1 MAAQTAEMPKVV
13 RIIPAKPEY
22 SGNSNADFRPK
33 RVAAYCRVST
43 DKEQQEHSFETQKEM
58 YTDMIMMKPNWQM
71 AGIYADEGITGTI
84 AKKRPD
90 FMRMIE
96 DCRKGK
102 IDMVI
107 TKSVSRFSRN
117 NLDCLLYVREL
128 KERGIPILFEKEG
141 INTLQVSSELL
152 ITLFSGLSQAES
164 ESISMNVKI
173 GKRQSLKNGNVPF
186 CYKSFLGYRKG
197 ADGKPEIVQEE
208 AEIIRRIYSEYL
220 AGASLLEIAKSLI
233 ADGVLTAKGKTKWT
247 AKGILSI
254 LTNEKYKGDALL
266 QKTYIADCISKRS
279 KVNNG
284 ELPMYYVEN
293 NHPAIIERAVFDRV
307 QEEVSRRNSK
317 RRVKEVGTK
326 TELGKYSSKYAMTD
340 LLFCGN
346 CGTPY
351 RRTTWSKN
359 GKKKVV
365 WRCIS
370 RLDYGTKYCKSSP
383 SIEESLLQNTIAAAI
398 TKKAQTEGADI
409 QRICEHIEIY
419 EARQNNSATQAKQEQ
434 LREIKQKIEEL
445 TDMDGEAAQN
455 GDFDEMFA
463 SLYAEMYAIKDELD
477 GAERTETMHGMA
489 ADRMKEAAAIMQ
501 GLKNRPVEYNYQI
514 VRQLIDSIK
523 VVSAEQILIRF
534 KDGAELTE
542 KLYNGKE

>member
-1 MAAQTAEMPKVV
+1 MMQTQPAPKLV
-13 RIIPAKPEY
+13 RIIPPKPEF
-22 SGNSNADFRPK
+22 SGENRIDIRPK

-102 IDMVI
+102 IDLII

-128 KERGIPILFEKEG
+128 KEMGIPIIFEKEG

-186 CYKSFLGYRKG
+186 SYKSFLGYRKG
-197 ADGKPEIVQEE
+197 ADGKPEIDEE
-208 AEIIRRIYSEYL
+208 QAVIIRRIFAEYL
-220 AGASLLEIAKSLI
+220 VGKSLLDIAKSLT
-233 ADGVLTAKGKTKWT
+233 ADGIPTARGKSNWSS
-247 AKGILSI
+247 ARVRSI

-266 QKTYIADCISKRS
+266 QKTYIVDCISKKS
-279 KVNNG
+279 KKNNG

-307 QEEVSRRNSK
+307 QEEISRRNSK
-317 RRVKEVGTK
+317 KKVKQIGTK
-326 TELGKYSSKYAMTD
+326 TELGKYSSKYA
-340 LLFCGN
+340 LSEILYCGN

-351 RRTTWSKN
+351 RRCTWSKN
-359 GKKKVV
+359 GKKKIV

-370 RLDYGTKYCKSSP
+370 RLDYGTKYCKDSP
-383 SIEESLLQNTIAAAI
+383 SIEESLLHNAITEAI
-398 TKKAQTEGADI
+398 TKKAQMENADVD
-409 QRICEHIEIY
+409 RIRRHIEIY
-419 EARQNNSATQAKQEQ
+419 QNSQDTSSTLTKQERLKMIQ
-434 LREIKQKIEEL
+434 EHINQL
-445 TDMDGEAAQN
+445 TDMDSEAAQN
-455 GDFDEMFA
+455 GDFDTQFE
-463 SLYAEMYAIKDELD
+463 SLYAEMYAIKDELEEI
-477 GAERTETMHGMA
+477 GKSKSKIETT
-489 ADRMKEAAAIMQ
+489 ADSIEEMTAIMQ
-501 GLKNRPVEYNYQI
+501 GLKNHPVKYNDLV
-514 VRQLIDSIK
+514 VRQLIECIK
-523 VVSAEQILIRF
+523 VISKDTLHIYF
-534 KDGAELTE
+534 KDGIKIEAQM
-542 KLYNGKE
+542 

>member
-1 MAAQTAEMPKVV
+1 MAVHKMQEPKRVV
-13 RIIPAKPEY
+13 IIPPKPEY
-22 SGNSNADFRPK
+22 SGDNRIDIRPK

-58 YTDMIMMKPNWQM
+58 YTEMIMMKPNWQI

-102 IDMVI
+102 IDIII

-128 KERGIPILFEKEG
+128 KELGIPIIFEKEG

-186 CYKSFLGYRKG
+186 CYKSFLGYKKG
-197 ADGKPEIVQEE
+197 ADGKPEIVPEE
-208 AEIIRRIYSEYL
+208 AKIITRIYTEYL
-220 AGASLLEIAKSLI
+220 AGKSLNDIAKSLI
-233 ADGVLTAKGKTKWT
+233 TDGIYTPTGKTQWT
-247 AKGILSI
+247 SNVVLSI
-254 LTNEKYKGDALL
+254 LSNEKYKGDALL
-266 QKTYIADCISKRS
+266 QKTYIVDCISK
-279 KVNNG
+279 KMKKNNG

-293 NHPAIIERAVFDRV
+293 NHPAIIDRSMFDRV
-307 QEEVSRRNSK
+307 QEEISRRNSK
-317 RRVKEVGTK
+317 RKVKEKGTK
-326 TELGKYSSKYAMTD
+326 TELGKYSSKYALSE

-351 RRTTWSKN
+351 RRVTWTN
-359 GKKKVV
+359 RGKKKVV

-370 RLDYGTKYCKSSP
+370 RLDYGTKYCKESP
-383 SIEESLLQNTIAAAI
+383 SLEETALQNAI
-398 TKKAQTEGADI
+398 TEAITNKAKSEGADVYRI
-409 QRICEHIEIY
+409 QSHLKMY
-419 EARQNNSATQAKQEQ
+419 QANQNTTSLIAKKNR
-434 LREIKQKIEEL
+434 LAEIK
-445 TDMDGEAAQN
+445 A
-455 GDFDEMFA
+455 
-463 SLYAEMYAIKDELD
+463 
-477 GAERTETMHGMA
+477 
-489 ADRMKEAAAIMQ
+489 
-501 GLKNRPVEYNYQI
+501 LKNLPTWIMKPHKTES
-514 VRQLIDSIK
+514 LIANSSSYIPRCTTSK
-523 VVSAEQILIRF
+523 MNLMKS
-534 KDGAELTE
+534 KNN
-542 KLYNGKE
+542 KLK

>member
-1 MAAQTAEMPKVV
+1 MIQTQPAPKLV
-13 RIIPAKPEY
+13 RIIPPKPEF
-22 SGNSNADFRPK
+22 SGENRIDIRPK

-58 YTDMIMMKPNWQM
+58 YTEMIMMKPNWQM

-102 IDMVI
+102 IDLII

-128 KERGIPILFEKEG
+128 KEMGIPIIFEKEG

-186 CYKSFLGYRKG
+186 SYKSFLGYSKG
-197 ADGKPEIVQEE
+197 ADGKPEIDEE
-208 AEIIRRIYSEYL
+208 QAVIIRRIFAEYL
-220 AGASLLEIAKSLI
+220 AGKSLLDIAK
-233 ADGVLTAKGKTKWT
+233 GLTADEIPTARGKTNWSS
-247 AKGILSI
+247 ARVQSI

-266 QKTYIADCISKRS
+266 QKTYIVDCISKKS
-279 KVNNG
+279 KKNNG

-307 QEEVSRRNSK
+307 QEEISRRNSK
-317 RRVKEVGTK
+317 KKVKQVGTK
-326 TELGKYSSKYAMTD
+326 TELGKYSGKYA
-340 LLFCGN
+340 LSEILYCGN

-351 RRTTWSKN
+351 RRCTWSKN
-359 GKKKVV
+359 GKKKIV

-370 RLDYGTKYCKSSP
+370 RLDYGKKYCKDSP
-383 SIEESLLQNTIAAAI
+383 PIEESILHNAIAEAI
-398 TKKAQTEGADI
+398 TQKAHMENTDVD
-409 QRICEHIEIY
+409 RICRHIEIY
-419 EARQNNSATQAKQEQ
+419 QNSQDTSSILAKQERLKTIQ
-434 LREIKQKIEEL
+434 ERINKL
-445 TDMDGEAAQN
+445 TDMDSEAAQN
-455 GDFDEMFA
+455 GDFDAQFE
-463 SLYAEMYAIKDELD
+463 SLYAEMYAIKDEL
-477 GAERTETMHGMA
+477 EKIEKSKSKIETA
-489 ADRMKEAAAIMQ
+489 ADCTGEMTEVMK
-501 GLKNRPVEYNYQI
+501 GLKNHPVEYNDLV
-514 VRQLIDSIK
+514 VRQLIECIK
-523 VVSAEQILIRF
+523 VISKDILHIYF
-534 KDGAELTE
+534 KDGIKIEAHI
-542 KLYNGKE
+542 

>member
-1 MAAQTAEMPKVV
+1 MTIQAPTMPKLV
-13 RIIPAKPEY
+13 RVIPPKPEF
-22 SGNSNADFRPK
+22 SGENRMDIRPK

-102 IDMVI
+102 IDLII

-128 KERGIPILFEKEG
+128 KERGIPIIFEKEG
-141 INTLQVSSELL
+141 INTMQVSSELL

-186 CYKSFLGYRKG
+186 SYKSFLGYRKG
-197 ADGKPEIVQEE
+197 ADGKPEIDPEQAVTV
-208 AEIIRRIYSEYL
+208 RRIFAEYL
-220 AGASLLEIAKSLI
+220 AGRSLLEIAKGLT
-233 ADGVLTAKGKTKWT
+233 ADGIPTARGSYEWSSPRV
-247 AKGILSI
+247 LSI

-266 QKTYIADCISKRS
+266 QKTYIADCISKKS
-279 KVNNG
+279 KKNNG

-317 RRVKEVGTK
+317 RKVKQTGTK
-326 TELGKYSSKYAMTD
+326 TELGKYSGKYA
-340 LLFCGN
+340 LSEILYCGN
-346 CGTPY
+346 CGTSY
-351 RRTTWSKN
+351 RRCTWSKN
-359 GKKKVV
+359 GKKKIV

-370 RLDYGTKYCKSSP
+370 RLDYGTKYCKDSP
-383 SIEESLLQNTIAAAI
+383 SIEESVLQNAIAEAI
-398 TKKAQTEGADI
+398 TKKAQMESSDI
-409 QRICEHIEIY
+409 ERIRRHIELYQSSQDMSDIL
-419 EARQNNSATQAKQEQ
+419 AKQERLKAIQAHIDQ
-434 LREIKQKIEEL
+434 LININS
-445 TDMDGEAAQN
+445 EAAQN
-455 GDFDEMFA
+455 GDFDEQFD
-463 SLYAEMYAIKDELD
+463 SLHKEMYAIMDEL
-477 GAERTETMHGMA
+477 AEADKTKSKIDTAADSIGEMA
-489 ADRMKEAAAIMQ
+489 AVMN
-501 GLKNRPVEYNYQI
+501 GLKNHPVEYNDLA
-514 VRQLIDSIK
+514 VRQLIECIK
-523 VVSAEQILIRF
+523 VMSADTLHIYF
-534 KDGAELTE
+534 KDGTKIEA
-542 KLYNGKE
+542 KL

>member
-1 MAAQTAEMPKVV
+1 MQTQAAPKSV
-13 RIIPAKPEY
+13 RIIPPKPEF
-22 SGNSNADFRPK
+22 SGENRIDIRPK

-102 IDMVI
+102 IDLII

-128 KERGIPILFEKEG
+128 KEMGIPIIFEKEG

-186 CYKSFLGYRKG
+186 SYKSFLGYRKG
-197 ADGKPEIVQEE
+197 ADGKPEIDEE
-208 AEIIRRIYSEYL
+208 QAVIIRRIFAEYL
-220 AGASLLEIAKSLI
+220 AGKSLLDIAK
-233 ADGVLTAKGKTKWT
+233 GLTADEIPTARGKTNWSS
-247 AKGILSI
+247 ARVQSI

-266 QKTYIADCISKRS
+266 QKTYIVDCISKKS
-279 KVNNG
+279 KKNNG

-307 QEEVSRRNSK
+307 QEEISRRNSK
-317 RRVKEVGTK
+317 KKVKQVGTK
-326 TELGKYSSKYAMTD
+326 TELGKYSGKYA
-340 LLFCGN
+340 LSEILYCGN

-351 RRTTWSKN
+351 RRCTWSKN
-359 GKKKVV
+359 GKKKIV

-370 RLDYGTKYCKSSP
+370 RLDYGKKYCKDSP
-383 SIEESLLQNTIAAAI
+383 SIEESILHNAIAEAI
-398 TKKAQTEGADI
+398 TQKAHMENTDVD
-409 QRICEHIEIY
+409 RICRHIEIY
-419 EARQNNSATQAKQEQ
+419 QNSQDTSSILAKQERLKTIQ
-434 LREIKQKIEEL
+434 ERINKL
-445 TDMDGEAAQN
+445 TDMDSEAAQN
-455 GDFDEMFA
+455 GDFDAQFE
-463 SLYAEMYAIKDELD
+463 SLYAEMYAIKDELEKIEKSKSKIETATD
-477 GAERTETMHGMA
+477 CTEEMTEV
-489 ADRMKEAAAIMQ
+489 MKC
-501 GLKNRPVEYNYQI
+501 LKNHPVEYNDLV
-514 VRQLIDSIK
+514 VRQLIECIK
-523 VVSAEQILIRF
+523 VMSKDTLHIYF
-534 KDGAELTE
+534 KDGVKIEA
-542 KLYNGKE
+542 KI

>member
-1 MAAQTAEMPKVV
+1 MVVQSIQAPKKVTV
-13 RIIPAKPEY
+13 IPPKPEF
-22 SGNSNADFRPK
+22 SGDNRIDIRPK

-102 IDMVI
+102 IDIII

-128 KERGIPILFEKEG
+128 KELGIPVIFEKEG

-186 CYKSFLGYRKG
+186 CYKSFLGYQKG
-197 ADGKPEIVQEE
+197 ADGNPEIVPDE
-208 AEIIRRIYSEYL
+208 AKIIRRIYEEYL
-220 AGASLLEIAKSLI
+220 AGKSLNDIAKSLMS
-233 ADGVLTAKGKTKWT
+233 D
-247 AKGILSI
+247 GILSPRGKTVWTSKVIMSI
-254 LTNEKYKGDALL
+254 LSNEKYKGDALL
-266 QKTYIADCISKRS
+266 QKTYIADCISKKS
-279 KVNNG
+279 KKNNG
-284 ELPMYYVEN
+284 ELPMYYIEN
-293 NHPAIIERAVFDRV
+293 NHPAIIERKMFDKV
-307 QEEVSRRNSK
+307 QEEISRRNSK
-317 RRVKEVGTK
+317 RKVRQKGTK
-326 TELGKYSSKYAMTD
+326 TELGKYSSKFALSE

-351 RRTTWSKN
+351 RRVTWTIR

-370 RLDYGTKYCKSSP
+370 RLDFGTKYCQNSP
-383 SIEESLLQNTIAAAI
+383 SIEESALQNAIAEAI
-398 TKKAQTEGADI
+398 TKKAKTEGANVDRISHHFKMYQDKQDAGSIIAKKNRLNELI
-409 QRICEHIEIY
+409 QSIE
-419 EARQNNSATQAKQEQ
+419 A
-434 LREIKQKIEEL
+434 L
-445 TDMDGEAAQN
+445 TNMDNEAAQS
-455 GDFDEMFA
+455 GDFDSQFEQ
-463 SLYAEMYAIKDELD
+463 LYNEMYTLKDELD
-477 GAERTETMHGMA
+477 EIEKQQAKLNKSPDTLDEIEVII
-489 ADRMKEAAAIMQ
+489 K
-501 GLKNRPVEYNYQI
+501 GLKNHPVEYNDQA
-514 VRQLIDSIK
+514 VRQLISCIK
-523 VVSAEQILIRF
+523 VISADQIEIQF
-534 KDGAELTE
+534 KDGMLMKAAI
-542 KLYNGKE
+542 

>member
-1 MAAQTAEMPKVV
+1 MAEQTIQAPKKVT
-13 RIIPAKPEY
+13 IIPPKPEY
-22 SGNSNADFRPK
+22 SGDNRIDIRPK

-58 YTDMIMMKPNWQM
+58 YTEMIMMKPNWQM

-90 FMRMIE
+90 FMRMIG

-102 IDMVI
+102 IDIII

-128 KERGIPILFEKEG
+128 KELGIPIIFEKEG

-186 CYKSFLGYRKG
+186 CYKSFLGYKKG
-197 ADGKPEIVQEE
+197 ADGNPEIVPDE
-208 AEIIRRIYSEYL
+208 AKVIKRIYTEYL
-220 AGASLLEIAKSLI
+220 AGNSLINIAKSLTI
-233 ADGVLTAKGKTKWT
+233 DGIHTPRGKTQWT
-247 AKGILSI
+247 SKVVLSI

-266 QKTYIADCISKRS
+266 QKTYITDCISK
-279 KVNNG
+279 KTKKNNG

-293 NHPAIIERAVFDRV
+293 NHPAIIERSMFDRV
-307 QEEVSRRNSK
+307 QEEISRRNSK
-317 RRVKEVGTK
+317 RKVKQKGTK
-326 TELGKYSSKYAMTD
+326 TELGKYSSKYALSE

-351 RRTTWSKN
+351 RRVTWN
-359 GKKKVV
+359 IRGMKKVV

-370 RLDYGTKYCKSSP
+370 RLDYGTKYCKDSP
-383 SIEESLLQNTIAAAI
+383 SLEESALHNAIAETI
-398 TKKAQTEGADI
+398 TDKAKSEGADVSRI
-409 QRICEHIEIY
+409 QSHIKMYQAQQDTSSILAKKNRLKEI
-419 EARQNNSATQAKQEQ
+419 N
-434 LREIKQKIEEL
+434 QKIEEL
-445 TDMDGEAAQN
+445 TSMDNEAAQN
-455 GDFDEMFA
+455 GDFDEQFDNLF
-463 SLYAEMYAIKDELD
+463 SEMYALKDELVEIEKQQARLAKSSD
-477 GAERTETMHGMA
+477 TLNEVAVIIE
-489 ADRMKEAAAIMQ
+489 
-501 GLKNRPVEYNYQI
+501 GLKNHPVEYNDQA
-514 VRQLIDSIK
+514 VRQLISCIK
-523 VVSAEQILIRF
+523 VISADQIEIQF
-534 KDGAELTE
+534 KDGTMIKAEL
-542 KLYNGKE
+542 

>member
-1 MAAQTAEMPKVV
+1 MTQTPPAPKLV
-13 RIIPAKPEY
+13 RIIPPKPEF
-22 SGNSNADFRPK
+22 SGENRIDIRPK

-58 YTDMIMMKPNWQM
+58 YTDMITMKPNWQM

-102 IDMVI
+102 IDLII

-128 KERGIPILFEKEG
+128 KEMGIPIIFEKEG

-164 ESISMNVKI
+164 ESISMNVKL

-186 CYKSFLGYRKG
+186 SYKSFLGYRKG
-197 ADGKPEIVQEE
+197 ADGKPEIDEE
-208 AEIIRRIYSEYL
+208 QAVVIRRIFSEYL
-220 AGASLLEIAKSLI
+220 AGKSLLDIAK
-233 ADGVLTAKGKTKWT
+233 GLTADKILTARGKTNWSS
-247 AKGILSI
+247 ARVQSI

-266 QKTYIADCISKRS
+266 QKTYIVDCISKKS
-279 KVNNG
+279 KKNNG

-307 QEEVSRRNSK
+307 QEEISRRNSK
-317 RRVKEVGTK
+317 KKVKQVGTK
-326 TELGKYSSKYAMTD
+326 TELGKYSSKYA
-340 LLFCGN
+340 LSEILYCGN

-351 RRTTWSKN
+351 RRCTWSKN
-359 GKKKVV
+359 GKKKIV

-370 RLDYGTKYCKSSP
+370 RLDYGKKYCKDSP
-383 SIEESLLQNTIAAAI
+383 SIEELVLHNAI
-398 TKKAQTEGADI
+398 TEAITQKAQMEKADVA
-409 QRICEHIEIY
+409 RIRKHIEIY
-419 EARQNNSATQAKQEQ
+419 QNSQDTSSILAKQERLKTIQEHINQ
-434 LREIKQKIEEL
+434 L
-445 TDMDGEAAQN
+445 TNMDSEAAQN
-455 GDFDEMFA
+455 GDFDAQFE

-477 GAERTETMHGMA
+477 EIEKSKSKIETT
-489 ADRMKEAAAIMQ
+489 DDSIKEMTAIMQ
-501 GLKNRPVEYNYQI
+501 GLKNHPVEYNDLV
-514 VRQLIDSIK
+514 VRQLIECIK
-523 VVSAEQILIRF
+523 VISKDTLHIYF
-534 KDGAELTE
+534 KDGIKIET
-542 KLYNGKE
+542 KM

>member
-1 MAAQTAEMPKVV
+1 MMQTRSAPKLV
-13 RIIPAKPEY
+13 RIIPPKPEF
-22 SGNSNADFRPK
+22 SGENRIDIRSK

-58 YTDMIMMKPNWQM
+58 YTEMIMMKPNWQM

-102 IDMVI
+102 IDLII

-128 KERGIPILFEKEG
+128 KEMGIPIIFEKEG

-186 CYKSFLGYRKG
+186 SYKSFLGYRKG
-197 ADGKPEIVQEE
+197 ADGKPEIDEE
-208 AEIIRRIYSEYL
+208 QAVIIRRIFAEYL
-220 AGASLLEIAKSLI
+220 AGKSLLDIAK
-233 ADGVLTAKGKTKWT
+233 GLTADEIPTARGKTNWSS
-247 AKGILSI
+247 ARVQSI

-266 QKTYIADCISKRS
+266 QKTYIVDCISKKS
-279 KVNNG
+279 KKNNG

-307 QEEVSRRNSK
+307 QEEISRRNSK
-317 RRVKEVGTK
+317 KKVKQVGTK
-326 TELGKYSSKYAMTD
+326 TELGKYSGKYA
-340 LLFCGN
+340 LSEILYCGN

-351 RRTTWSKN
+351 RRCTWSKN
-359 GKKKVV
+359 GKKKIV

-370 RLDYGTKYCKSSP
+370 RLDYGKKYCKDSP
-383 SIEESLLQNTIAAAI
+383 SIEESILHNAIAEAI
-398 TKKAQTEGADI
+398 TQKAHMENTDVD
-409 QRICEHIEIY
+409 RICRHIEIY
-419 EARQNNSATQAKQEQ
+419 QNSQDTSSILVKQERLKTIQ
-434 LREIKQKIEEL
+434 ERINKL
-445 TDMDGEAAQN
+445 TDMDSEAAQN
-455 GDFDEMFA
+455 GDFDAQFE
-463 SLYAEMYAIKDELD
+463 SLYAEMYAIKDELEKIEKSKSKIETATD
-477 GAERTETMHGMA
+477 CTEEMTEV
-489 ADRMKEAAAIMQ
+489 MKC
-501 GLKNRPVEYNYQI
+501 LKNHPVEYNDLV
-514 VRQLIDSIK
+514 VRQLIECIK
-523 VVSAEQILIRF
+523 VMSKDTLHIYF
-534 KDGAELTE
+534 KDGIKIEA
-542 KLYNGKE
+542 KM

>member
-1 MAAQTAEMPKVV
+1 MPKTV
-13 RIIPAKPEY
+13 RVIPPKPEF
-22 SGNSNADFRPK
+22 SGENRIDIRPR

-58 YTDMIMMKPNWQM
+58 YTDLIMMKPTWQM

-102 IDMVI
+102 IDLII

-128 KERGIPILFEKEG
+128 KEMGIPILFEKEG

-164 ESISMNVKI
+164 ESISANVRM

-186 CYKSFLGYRKG
+186 SYGSFLGYRKG
-197 ADGKPEIVQEE
+197 ADGKPEIDEE
-208 AEIIRRIYSEYL
+208 QAVVVRRIFAEYL
-220 AGASLLEIAKSLI
+220 AGKSLKDI
-233 ADGVLTAKGKTKWT
+233 ANGLTADGIPTARGKPRWSSERV
-247 AKGILSI
+247 LSI

-266 QKTYIADCISKRS
+266 QKTYIADCISKRV
-279 KVNNG
+279 KKNNG

-307 QEEVSRRNSK
+307 QEEVARRNSK
-317 RRVKEVGTK
+317 RKVKQTGTK
-326 TELGKYSSKYAMTD
+326 TELGKYSSRYA
-340 LLFCGN
+340 LSEILYCGN

-351 RRTTWSKN
+351 RRCTWSKN

-370 RLDYGTKYCKSSP
+370 RLDYGTKYCKDSP
-383 SIEESLLQNTIAAAI
+383 SIEESVLQNAI
-398 TKKAQTEGADI
+398 TEAITQKAQMENDGIDQI
-409 QRICEHIEIY
+409 RRHIELY
-419 EARQNNSATQAKQEQ
+419 QSRQDVSSILAKQER
-434 LREIKQKIEEL
+434 LRAIQAHIDQL
-445 TDMDGEAAQN
+445 TDMDSEAAQN
-455 GDFDEMFA
+455 GDFDAQFE
-463 SLYAEMYAIKDELD
+463 SLYAEMYAIKDEL
-477 GAERTETMHGMA
+477 AEAEKSKAKLETA
-489 ADRMKEAAAIMQ
+489 AGSLEEMTAVME
-501 GLKNRPVEYNYQI
+501 GLKNHPVEYSDLA
-514 VRQLIDSIK
+514 VRQLIECIK
-523 VVSAEQILIRF
+523 VMSADRLHIYF
-534 KDGAELTE
+534 KDGTRIEASL
-542 KLYNGKE
+542 

>member
-1 MAAQTAEMPKVV
+1 MMQTQPAPKLV
-13 RIIPAKPEY
+13 RIIPPKPEF
-22 SGNSNADFRPK
+22 SGENRIDMRPK

-102 IDMVI
+102 IDLII

-128 KERGIPILFEKEG
+128 KEMGIPIIFEKEG

-186 CYKSFLGYRKG
+186 SYKSFLGYRKG
-197 ADGKPEIVQEE
+197 ADGKPEIDEE
-208 AEIIRRIYSEYL
+208 QAVIIRRIFAEYL
-220 AGASLLEIAKSLI
+220 AGKSLLDIAK
-233 ADGVLTAKGKTKWT
+233 GLTADEIPTARGKTNWSS
-247 AKGILSI
+247 ARVQSI

-266 QKTYIADCISKRS
+266 QKTYIVDCISKKS
-279 KVNNG
+279 KKNNG

-293 NHPAIIERAVFDRV
+293 NHPAIIERTIFDRV
-307 QEEVSRRNSK
+307 QEEISRRNSK
-317 RRVKEVGTK
+317 KKVKQVGTK
-326 TELGKYSSKYAMTD
+326 TELGKYSGKYA
-340 LLFCGN
+340 LSEILYCGN

-351 RRTTWSKN
+351 RRCTWSKN
-359 GKKKVV
+359 GKKKIV

-370 RLDYGTKYCKSSP
+370 RLDYGKKYCKDSP
-383 SIEESLLQNTIAAAI
+383 SIEESILHNAIAEAI
-398 TKKAQTEGADI
+398 TQKAHMENTDVD
-409 QRICEHIEIY
+409 RICRHIKMYQHSQDTSSIL
-419 EARQNNSATQAKQEQ
+419 AKQERLKTIQ
-434 LREIKQKIEEL
+434 ERINKL
-445 TDMDGEAAQN
+445 TDMDSEAAQN
-455 GDFDEMFA
+455 GDFDTQFE
-463 SLYAEMYAIKDELD
+463 SLYAEMYAIKDEL
-477 GAERTETMHGMA
+477 AEIEKSKSKIETT
-489 ADRMKEAAAIMQ
+489 ADSIEEMTAIMQ
-501 GLKNRPVEYNYQI
+501 GLKNHPVEYNDLV
-514 VRQLIDSIK
+514 VRQLIECIK
-523 VVSAEQILIRF
+523 VISKDTLHIYF
-534 KDGAELTE
+534 KDGIKIEA
-542 KLYNGKE
+542 KM

>member
-1 MAAQTAEMPKVV
+1 M
-13 RIIPAKPEY
+13 
-22 SGNSNADFRPK
+22 
-33 RVAAYCRVST
+33 AAYCRVST

-102 IDMVI
+102 IDLII

-128 KERGIPILFEKEG
+128 KEMGIPIIFEKEG

-186 CYKSFLGYRKG
+186 SYKSFIGYRKG
-197 ADGKPEIVQEE
+197 SDGKPEIDPEQAV
-208 AEIIRRIYSEYL
+208 IVRRIFAEYL
-220 AGASLLEIAKSLI
+220 AGKSLLNIAKGLT
-233 ADGVLTAKGKTKWT
+233 ADGILTARGKTEWSSPRV
-247 AKGILSI
+247 LSI

-266 QKTYIADCISKRS
+266 QKTFIIDCISKKS
-279 KVNNG
+279 KKNNG

-307 QEEVSRRNSK
+307 QEEISRRNSK
-317 RRVKEVGTK
+317 RKVKQTGTK
-326 TELGKYSSKYAMTD
+326 TELGKYSSKYA
-340 LLFCGN
+340 LSEILYCGN

-351 RRTTWSKN
+351 RRCTWSKN
-359 GKKKVV
+359 GKKKVM

-370 RLDYGTKYCKSSP
+370 RLDYGKKYCKDSP
-383 SIEESLLQNTIAAAI
+383 SLEESVLHNAI
-398 TKKAQTEGADI
+398 TEAITRKAQMENADI
-409 QRICEHIEIY
+409 DRIRRHIELYQSNQDTSSIL
-419 EARQNNSATQAKQEQ
+419 AKQERLKIIQ
-434 LREIKQKIEEL
+434 AHIEEL
-445 TDMDGEAAQN
+445 MNMDSEAAQN
-455 GDFDEMFA
+455 GDFDEQFKN
-463 SLYAEMYAIKDELD
+463 LHDEMYAIMDELAD
-477 GAERTETMHGMA
+477 MEKTKSKIETA
-489 ADRMKEAAAIMQ
+489 ADSIEEMTTVIN
-501 GLKNRPVEYNYQI
+501 GLKNHPVEYNDLA
-514 VRQLIDSIK
+514 VRQLIECIK
-523 VVSAEQILIRF
+523 VMSADLLYIHF
-534 KDGAELTE
+534 KDGTKIEA
-542 KLYNGKE
+542 NI

>member
-1 MAAQTAEMPKVV
+1 MMQTQAAPKSV
-13 RIIPAKPEY
+13 RIIPPKPEFL
-22 SGNSNADFRPK
+22 GENRIDIRPK

-102 IDMVI
+102 IDLII

-128 KERGIPILFEKEG
+128 KEMGIPIIFEKEG

-186 CYKSFLGYRKG
+186 SYKSFLGYRKG
-197 ADGKPEIVQEE
+197 ADGKPEIDEE
-208 AEIIRRIYSEYL
+208 QAVIIRRIFAEYL
-220 AGASLLEIAKSLI
+220 AGKSLLDIAK
-233 ADGVLTAKGKTKWT
+233 GLTADEIPTARGKTNWSS
-247 AKGILSI
+247 ARVQSI

-266 QKTYIADCISKRS
+266 QKTYIVDCISKKS
-279 KVNNG
+279 KKNNG

-307 QEEVSRRNSK
+307 QEEISRRNSK
-317 RRVKEVGTK
+317 KKVKQVGTK
-326 TELGKYSSKYAMTD
+326 TELGKYSGKYA
-340 LLFCGN
+340 LSEILYCGN

-351 RRTTWSKN
+351 RRCTWSKN
-359 GKKKVV
+359 GKKKIV

-370 RLDYGTKYCKSSP
+370 RLDYGKKYCKDSP
-383 SIEESLLQNTIAAAI
+383 SIEESILHNAIAEAI
-398 TKKAQTEGADI
+398 TQKAQMENADVD
-409 QRICEHIEIY
+409 RIRNHIKLY
-419 EARQNNSATQAKQEQ
+419 KSRQDTSSILAKQERLKAIQEHINQ
-434 LREIKQKIEEL
+434 L
-445 TDMDGEAAQN
+445 TNMDSEAAQN
-455 GDFDEMFA
+455 GDFDAQFE
-463 SLYAEMYAIKDELD
+463 SLYAEMYAIKDELEKIEKSKSKIETATD
-477 GAERTETMHGMA
+477 CTEEMTEVM
-489 ADRMKEAAAIMQ
+489 R
-501 GLKNRPVEYNYQI
+501 GLKNHPVEYNDI
-514 VRQLIDSIK
+514 VVRQLIECIK
-523 VVSAEQILIRF
+523 VMSKDTLLIYF
-534 KDGAELTE
+534 KDGIKIETE
-542 KLYNGKE
+542 M

>member
-1 MAAQTAEMPKVV
+1 MAVHKMQEPKRVLV
-13 RIIPAKPEY
+13 IPPKPEY
-22 SGNSNADFRPK
+22 SGDNRIDIRPK

-58 YTDMIMMKPNWQM
+58 YTEMIMMKPNWQM

-102 IDMVI
+102 IDIII

-128 KERGIPILFEKEG
+128 KELGIPIIFEKEG

-186 CYKSFLGYRKG
+186 CYKSFLGYKKG
-197 ADGKPEIVQEE
+197 ADGKPEIVPEE
-208 AEIIRRIYSEYL
+208 ANIITRIYTEYL
-220 AGASLLEIAKSLI
+220 AGKSLNDIAKSLI
-233 ADGVLTAKGKTKWT
+233 TDGIYTPTGKTQWT
-247 AKGILSI
+247 SKVVLSI
-254 LTNEKYKGDALL
+254 LSNEKYKGDALL
-266 QKTYIADCISKRS
+266 QKTYIVDCISK
-279 KVNNG
+279 KMKKNNG

-293 NHPAIIERAVFDRV
+293 NHPAIIERSMFDRV
-307 QEEVSRRNSK
+307 QEEISRRNSK
-317 RRVKEVGTK
+317 RKVKEKGTK
-326 TELGKYSSKYAMTD
+326 TELGKYSSKYALSE

-351 RRTTWSKN
+351 RRVTWTN
-359 GKKKVV
+359 RGKKKVV

-370 RLDYGTKYCKSSP
+370 RLDYGTKYCKESP
-383 SIEESLLQNTIAAAI
+383 SLEETALQNAIAEAI
-398 TKKAQTEGADI
+398 TNKAKSEGADVYRI
-409 QRICEHIEIY
+409 QSHLKMYQANQDTSSLIAKKNRLAEINK
-419 EARQNNSATQAKQEQ
+419 R
-434 LREIKQKIEEL
+434 IEEL
-445 TDMDGEAAQN
+445 TNMDNEAAQN
-455 GDFDEMFA
+455 GDFDNQFEQ
-463 SLYAEMYAIKDELD
+463 LYTEMYNLKDELD
-477 GAERTETMHGMA
+477 EIEKQQAKINKASDTLNEVSRIIE
-489 ADRMKEAAAIMQ
+489 
-501 GLKNRPVEYNYQI
+501 GLKNHPVEYNDQA
-514 VRQLIDSIK
+514 VRQLINCIK
-523 VVSAEQILIRF
+523 VISESEIEIQF
-534 KDGAELTE
+534 KDGAT
-542 KLYNGKE
+542 GKVQL

>member
-1 MAAQTAEMPKVV
+1 MMQTRSAPKLV
-13 RIIPAKPEY
+13 RIIPPKPEF
-22 SGNSNADFRPK
+22 SGENRIDIRPK

-58 YTDMIMMKPNWQM
+58 YTEMIMMKPNWQM

-102 IDMVI
+102 IDLII

-128 KERGIPILFEKEG
+128 KEMGIPIIFEKEG

-186 CYKSFLGYRKG
+186 SYKSFLGYRKG
-197 ADGKPEIVQEE
+197 ADGKPEIDEE
-208 AEIIRRIYSEYL
+208 QAVIIRRIFSEYL
-220 AGASLLEIAKSLI
+220 AGKSLLDIAK
-233 ADGVLTAKGKTKWT
+233 GLTADEIPTARGKTNWSS
-247 AKGILSI
+247 ARVQSI

-266 QKTYIADCISKRS
+266 QKTYVVDCISKKS
-279 KVNNG
+279 KKNNG

-293 NHPAIIERAVFDRV
+293 NHHAIIERAVFDRV
-307 QEEVSRRNSK
+307 QEEISRRNSK
-317 RRVKEVGTK
+317 KKVKQVGTK
-326 TELGKYSSKYAMTD
+326 TELGKYSSKYA
-340 LLFCGN
+340 LSEILYCGN

-351 RRTTWSKN
+351 RRCTWSKN
-359 GKKKVV
+359 GKKKIV

-370 RLDYGTKYCKSSP
+370 RLDYGKKYCKDSP
-383 SIEESLLQNTIAAAI
+383 SIEESILHNAVAAAI
-398 TKKAQTEGADI
+398 TQKAHMENADVD
-409 QRICEHIEIY
+409 RICRHIKMYQHNQDTSSIFQKQERLKTIQEHIN
-419 EARQNNSATQAKQEQ
+419 Q
-434 LREIKQKIEEL
+434 L
-445 TDMDGEAAQN
+445 TDMDSEAVQN
-455 GDFDEMFA
+455 GDFDTQFE

-477 GAERTETMHGMA
+477 EFEKSKSKIETATDSIEEMTA
-489 ADRMKEAAAIMQ
+489 VMQ
-501 GLKNRPVEYNYQI
+501 GLKNHPVEYNDLV
-514 VRQLIDSIK
+514 VRQLIECVK
-523 VVSAEQILIRF
+523 VISKDTLHVNF
-534 KDGAELTE
+534 KDGIKIEA
-542 KLYNGKE
+542 KM

>member
-1 MAAQTAEMPKVV
+1 MAVQTMQAPKKVT
-13 RIIPAKPEY
+13 IIPPKPEY
-22 SGNSNADFRPK
+22 SGANRIDIRPK

-58 YTDMIMMKPNWQM
+58 YTEMIMMKPNWQM

-90 FMRMIE
+90 FMRMIG

-102 IDMVI
+102 IDIII

-128 KERGIPILFEKEG
+128 KELGIPIIFEKEG

-186 CYKSFLGYRKG
+186 SYKSFLGYRKG
-197 ADGKPEIVQEE
+197 ADGKPEIDEE
-208 AEIIRRIYSEYL
+208 QAVIIRRIFKEYL
-220 AGASLLEIAKSLI
+220 VGKSLLDIAKGLTT
-233 ADGVLTAKGKTKWT
+233 DGIPTARGKTNWSS
-247 AKGILSI
+247 ARVQSI

-266 QKTYIADCISKRS
+266 QKTYIVDCISKKS
-279 KVNNG
+279 KKNNG

-293 NHPAIIERAVFDRV
+293 NHPAIIERSIFDKV
-307 QEEVSRRNSK
+307 QEEISRRNSK
-317 RRVKEVGTK
+317 RKVKQKGTK
-326 TELGKYSSKYAMTD
+326 TELGKYSSKYALSE

-351 RRTTWSKN
+351 RRVTWTN
-359 GKKKVV
+359 RGKKKVV

-370 RLDYGTKYCKSSP
+370 RLDFGTKYCKDSP
-383 SIEESLLQNTIAAAI
+383 SLEESALQNAIAEAI
-398 TKKAQTEGADI
+398 TQKAKSECADVSRLQMHMQIYYDRQDASSIIAKKNRLNELKQSIEG
-409 QRICEHIEIY
+409 
-419 EARQNNSATQAKQEQ
+419 
-434 LREIKQKIEEL
+434 L
-445 TDMDGEAAQN
+445 TNIDNEAAQN
-455 GDFDEMFA
+455 GDFDSQFEQ
-463 SLYAEMYAIKDELD
+463 LYTEMYNLKDELD
-477 GAERTETMHGMA
+477 EIEKQQARLTKSSDTLNEVAVILE
-489 ADRMKEAAAIMQ
+489 
-501 GLKNRPVEYNYQI
+501 GLKNHPVEYNDQA
-514 VRQLIDSIK
+514 VRQLISCIK
-523 VVSAEQILIRF
+523 VISKDTLHIYF
-534 KDGAELTE
+534 KDGVKIEA
-542 KLYNGKE
+542 KM